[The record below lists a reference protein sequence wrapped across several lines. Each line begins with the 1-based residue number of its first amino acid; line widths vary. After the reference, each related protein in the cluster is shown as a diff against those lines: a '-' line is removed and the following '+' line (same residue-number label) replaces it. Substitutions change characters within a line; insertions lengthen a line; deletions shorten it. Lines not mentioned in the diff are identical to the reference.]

1 MLTCPKCSFQNELGR
16 IFCHQCGTKLD
27 LDQVPH
33 QTPGGDR
40 IRRKRRMTPLRMLRR
55 AIDVAVIVLA
65 IWVIYLICQVPN
77 IRPVQPT
84 NADLLAGDNKRLAL
98 EQIELQDRAGTVE
111 VTGAELNGFIGSM
124 SFNKSRGGGLETT
137 PVVLRAELGDGVV
150 TLDYIAELHVGNV
163 FTKRIFMSYTGVP
176 MVQDG
181 FFDFQG
187 VAASVGDLPIHPKI
201 LDGTTSIQDTFAK
214 LFSRFSHEHKLLDQL
229 ASISVNNKR
238 ILLTYKPKSS
248 TH

>member
-1 MLTCPKCSFQNELGR
+1 MFVAQQ
-16 IFCHQCGTKLD
+16 HQ
-27 LDQVPH
+27 V
-33 QTPGGDR
+33 
-40 IRRKRRMTPLRMLRR
+40 
-55 AIDVAVIVLA
+55 
-65 IWVIYLICQVPN
+65 CQV
-77 IRPVQPT
+77 
-84 NADLLAGDNKRLAL
+84 
-98 EQIELQDRAGTVE
+98 
-111 VTGAELNGFIGSM
+111 GFIMKRIEERVEGD
-124 SFNKSRGGGLETT
+124 
-137 PVVLRAELGDGVV
+137 PVALRA
-150 TLDYIAELHVGNV
+150 AEVHIGNV
-163 FTKRIFMSYTGVP
+163 FTKRILMSYTGVP

-187 VAASVGDLPIHPKI
+187 VAASVGDLPIRPKI